1 MVAAVGSWLDARAR
15 GGKWYVRIDDLDAPR
30 VAPGS
35 IRSILSTLEG
45 FGLEWDGEVAY
56 QSDQFDAYRAAL
68 VDLTQRGLTFDCAC
82 SRKDLGGAQVY
93 PGTCRDASGV
103 LPRSVRFR
111 SPGGIVSW
119 SDGGLGPVEVD
130 ASAEVGDFLLRNA
143 HGIYSYHLANV
154 VDDIRMGITDVVRG
168 ADLAPFTPA
177 HLQLQ
182 EVLGGM
188 RIHYHHLP
196 LALDADGH
204 KLSKQTLAPPVEGA
218 RAPEVLSEVFHHL
231 GLKRVEKGDVPAM
244 LRAAL
249 QLWTRGGA
257 R

>member
-35 IRSILSTLEG
+35 IQSILHTLEG
-45 FGLEWDGEVAY
+45 YGLEWDGEVAY
-56 QSDQFDAYRAAL
+56 QSEQFDAYRAAL
-68 VDLTQRGLTFDCAC
+68 LELTQRGLTFDCSC
-82 SRKDLGGAQVY
+82 SRKDIGGAQVY

-111 SPGGIVSW
+111 SPGGMLSW
-119 SDGGLGPVEVD
+119 SDGGLGSSEVNT
-130 ASAEVGDFLLRNA
+130 SAEVGDFLLRNA
-143 HGIYSYHLANV
+143 HGVYSYHLANV
-154 VDDIRMGITDVVRG
+154 VDDIRMGITHVVRG

-188 RIHYHHLP
+188 GVHYHHLP

-204 KLSKQTLAPPVEGA
+204 KLSKQTLAPPVEIG
-218 RAPEVLSEVFHHL
+218 RAPEVLLEVLHHL
-231 GLKRVEKGDVPAM
+231 GLKGVEQGDVPAM
-244 LRAAL
+244 LDAAL
-249 QLWTRGGA
+249 VLWPR
-257 R
+257 